1 MKRQCP
7 FKPKINSYDIKRNI
21 EDLFEWKIKVD
32 KNKENAKKIFQI
44 NNDEKIGQILNYK
57 PEYDYYKNKRFL
69 EQFNRKNRMEQKNN
83 LYSSESIYSQDD
95 KNEDV
100 WPIDLYQKL

>member
-1 MKRQCP
+1 M
-7 FKPKINSYDIKRNI
+7 
-21 EDLFEWKIKVD
+21 
-32 KNKENAKKIFQI
+32 
-44 NNDEKIGQILNYK
+44 NYK